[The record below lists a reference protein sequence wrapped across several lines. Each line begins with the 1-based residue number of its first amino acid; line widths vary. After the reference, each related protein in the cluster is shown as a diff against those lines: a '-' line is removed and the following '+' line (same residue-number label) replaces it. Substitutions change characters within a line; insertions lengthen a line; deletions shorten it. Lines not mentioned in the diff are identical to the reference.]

1 MQHVDE
7 GRLHAWLD
15 GELPDEERALERH
28 LEECD
33 ACRARADE
41 ERRIRNAASS
51 ILLGADPGEIA
62 MRRMV
67 AVPAARRPRPWVAV
81 GWAASV
87 LLALGVG
94 WLARPSPRDPV
105 AIAPAPRTAPV
116 TAPTATDLGT
126 APAPVP
132 VEPTVQPAPDAAPP
146 EETAARSAP
155 AAKVAA
161 PPREQSDPPP
171 VAEPIP
177 PAEVMIP
184 MPEAMPPAALPPAP
198 AAGTGTYALEA
209 PSASPPVAAR
219 RRASAAE
226 AASPSAPPPPPA
238 ERIAEP
244 VTLRGRVVRSENGE
258 ALSGAQVSV
267 PTLAAAT
274 VTRADGSYDLTIPA
288 EHLAGRDTIR
298 VHASVL
304 GRAAQSRVVPAE
316 SGTADF
322 AMPGSAIGLEGVV
335 VTEGSGSWRASAQA
349 EAERYLRHRLVI
361 VPGLRVLGIEVGR
374 VDGRNAVR
382 VRQRLPGGE
391 TLSLTQRRATAR
403 ADTTGEGVTIRRGR
417 LLVKATAPIPAD
429 SIRSLF

>member
-15 GELPDEERALERH
+15 GELPDEERAVERH
-28 LEECD
+28 LEDCD

-41 ERRIRNAASS
+41 ERRIRSAASS

-94 WLARPSPRDPV
+94 WMARPSPREPI
-105 AIAPAPRTAPV
+105 AIAPAPRSAPV
-116 TAPTATDLGT
+116 STPTATDLST

-132 VEPTVQPAPDAAPP
+132 VEPTSDAAPP
-146 EETAARSAP
+146 EETATQTAP

-161 PPREQSDPPP
+161 APREQSDSPP
-171 VAEPIP
+171 VAEPIA
-177 PAEVMIP
+177 PAEMMP
-184 MPEAMPPAALPPAP
+184 LPEAMPPAPPPPPPAP

-209 PSASPPVAAR
+209 LPASPPPVAR
-219 RRASAAE
+219 RRAEAAE
-226 AASPSAPPPPPA
+226 PPPPSAPLPSPVEIAA
-238 ERIAEP
+238 ET

-258 ALSGAQVSV
+258 GLSGAQISV
-267 PTLAAAT
+267 PAVAART

-288 EHLAGRDTIR
+288 ERLAGRDTIR
-298 VHASVL
+298 VHASVI
-304 GRAAQSRVVPAE
+304 GREAQSRVHPAE
-316 SGTADF
+316 SGTANF
-322 AMPGSAIGLEGVV
+322 AMPGSAIALEGVA
-335 VTEGSGSWRASAQA
+335 VTGGSGSWRASAQA

-361 VPGLRVLGIEVGR
+361 VPGLQVLGIEVGR
-374 VDGRNAVR
+374 VDGRTAVR

-391 TLSLTQRRATAR
+391 TLSLTQRRTTAR
-403 ADTTGEGVTIRRGR
+403 ADTTGQGVTIRRGG
-417 LLVKATAPIPAD
+417 LLVEATAPIPAD